1 MGGAG
6 VRPLTGS
13 QRILLRNSS
22 IDVGDIKTITGFASK
37 DSSGSKYLITPGNEG
52 SIRVEHVDLTGIKSV
67 ELVGYAGG
75 QAANYRVEIRTDAVG
90 GNMIGQGSIAFGA
103 NKQSVSSTIPVNAS
117 GGGKFND
124 VSIVLKADGA
134 VRPGALLK
142 TIRFKP

>member
-1 MGGAG
+1 M
-6 VRPLTGS
+6 
-13 QRILLRNSS
+13 
-22 IDVGDIKTITGFASK
+22 
-37 DSSGSKYLITPGNEG
+37 
-52 SIRVEHVDLTGIKSV
+52 
-67 ELVGYAGG
+67 
-75 QAANYRVEIRTDAVG
+75 G

-124 VSIVLKADGA
+124 VFIVLRADGA